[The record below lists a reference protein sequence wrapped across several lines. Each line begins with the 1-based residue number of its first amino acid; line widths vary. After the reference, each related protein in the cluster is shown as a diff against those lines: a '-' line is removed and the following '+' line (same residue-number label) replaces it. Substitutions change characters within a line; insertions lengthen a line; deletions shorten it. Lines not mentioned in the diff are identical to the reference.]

1 MFVELEC
8 FFPMSN
14 VGLLSYIAGSG
25 FSYFFSSISFSS
37 HCPRVLREPRHR
49 RAILGDV
56 GAPQAL
62 GAAALSQRWERHL
75 VVDVGGLLA
84 ASATLKASPL
94 FLDVLGEQSP
104 MEPDFWHARLS
115 YYLARHHPPLGVIC
129 PYLIVIT
136 EKFKK
141 CLLKK
146 VALIHSPFP
155 FRVRLL
161 AAVGRRGAAYRR
173 GAGPRGRRRPLVG
186 RARLAAR
193 LPVLRVRLLGP
204 CAPRARRARWRS
216 R

>member
-14 VGLLSYIAGSG
+14 AGLLSYIAGSG

-56 GAPQAL
+56 GAPPAL

-94 FLDVLGEQSP
+94 SLDVLGEQSP
-104 MEPDFWHARLS
+104 TEPHLWHAPQLLS
-115 YYLARHHPPLGVIC
+115 SKTSSTLGCHLSLSDCHHRMFKNASEVSGMW
-129 PYLIVIT
+129 
-136 EKFKK
+136 KFD
-141 CLLKK
+141 
-146 VALIHSPFP
+146 SPFP